1 VNASVYGSSP
11 TCGQLDVDFGSGP
24 TLWRDGDGRLLG
36 AATQKSGW
44 LHVFDAE
51 TMTRVWDRQLFVT
64 TSFAGGNFGR
74 IATDGETLYVAANP
88 GVLHALDA
96 DDGTERWRAILT
108 GVPMK
113 GGNVAL
119 ANGVVYYVDEP
130 AVKAWDAAT
139 GEALW
144 MSAPMPA
151 ATVGS
156 GVAVAGHHVVV
167 NHYGRIAAYRL
178 PGGTS

>member
-1 VNASVYGSSP
+1 
-11 TCGQLDVDFGSGP
+11 
-24 TLWRDGDGRLLG
+24 
-36 AATQKSGW
+36 
-44 LHVFDAE
+44 
-51 TMTRVWDRQLFVT
+51 MTRVWDRQLFVT

-96 DDGTERWRAILT
+96 DDGTERWHATLT
-108 GVPMK
+108 GLPTK

-144 MSAPMPA
+144 MSAPTPA
-151 ATVGS
+151 ATIGS
-156 GVAVAGHHVVV
+156 GVAVAGHHLVV
-167 NHYGRIAAYRL
+167 NHYGTIAAYRL
-178 PGGTS
+178 PASEGAP